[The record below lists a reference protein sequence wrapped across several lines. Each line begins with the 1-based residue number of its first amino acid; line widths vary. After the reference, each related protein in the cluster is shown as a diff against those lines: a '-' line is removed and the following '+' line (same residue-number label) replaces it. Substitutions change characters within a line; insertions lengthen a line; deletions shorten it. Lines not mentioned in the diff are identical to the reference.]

1 MFVPVRP
8 ARCTATVI
16 GLSRELRFVRAVH
29 LIRSAL
35 LLAVI
40 FLIGVAPPLAIRAG
54 QDTPQTASQEMVV
67 NLAAGRVLVAVT
79 KDAILIGT
87 VEDAI
92 EQDTHPP
99 IPAQIG
105 SSQVG
110 VILGAVEWIAP
121 ASKRQMARL
130 DQELPRLRGREAPV
144 APHLASKVGMEA
156 TDLEAVGDGLLSRLN
171 ELAGNLHGKLNLPPG
186 EPLAILIVADYVPGY
201 GPEVWRLDYRLEQA
215 EESPGYWTTR
225 VLRPSYVQ
233 FWPPEKD
240 QPHTLLEFA
249 YPPGPTRDSGGAGS
263 APASLVELW
272 RNKDPRL
279 EQIASSDPA
288 LGDAARGVLQGESDK
303 VAPPNATQFLR
314 AAMDATSPR
323 GARQTFAALGE
334 ESGFRWILPPPVETV
349 RPGLRPERPPGAPS
363 LVKPQQ

>member
-1 MFVPVRP
+1 M
-8 ARCTATVI
+8 
-16 GLSRELRFVRAVH
+16 RAVH
-29 LIRSAL
+29 FIRSMP
-35 LLAVI
+35 LLAII
-40 FLIGVAPPLAIRAG
+40 FLIGVAPSSAIRAG

-67 NLAAGRVLVAVT
+67 NLAAGRVFVAVT
-79 KDAILIGT
+79 KGAILVGT

-121 ASKRQMARL
+121 ASKRQIARL

-144 APHLASKVGMEA
+144 APHLGTKVGMEA

-171 ELAGNLHGKLNLPPG
+171 ELAGNLHGKIDLPSG
-186 EPLAILIVADYVPGY
+186 EPLAVLIVADYVPGY
-201 GPEVWRLDYRLEQA
+201 GPEVWRLDYKFEQA

-233 FWPPEKD
+233 FWPPEKG
-240 QPHTLLEFA
+240 QPHTLLEFV
-249 YPPGPTRDSGGAGS
+249 YPPAASGNRGSAGS
-263 APASLVELW
+263 APETLVELW
-272 RNKDPRL
+272 RQKDPRL
-279 EQIASSDPA
+279 QQIAASDSA
-288 LGDAARGVLQGESDK
+288 LGDVARGILQGESDK
-303 VAPPNATQFLR
+303 VAAPNASQFLR
-314 AAMDATSPR
+314 AAMDATFPR
-323 GARQTFAALGE
+323 GARQTVAALGE

-349 RPGLRPERPPGAPS
+349 RPGLRPERPAGSPS
-363 LVKPQQ
+363 LVKPPQ